1 MVSKKYIYRTL
12 MAAFFCA
19 FMPAAQ
25 AQSNMT
31 LYGALNVEFGS
42 YQISGTAIGT
52 DNKHL
57 TKVDSNSMVTSYIGF
72 KGTESLGDGLSAGF
86 VLESFLRPD
95 TGAAGRNDA
104 GGIKTADVFWG
115 RASNVWLQ
123 GGFGKLTLGRQ
134 ANLLF
139 GQVVAFNPFG
149 GAFGLSPAVRL
160 TYGKWGNDRGDSSWS
175 NAASYSTP
183 TMAGFTA
190 TAQAQ
195 AGEATNGSEG
205 ASYALGGT
213 YVSGPLALAAG
224 WQTVRSASEPMPNLT
239 AGQRQT
245 FGLLNA
251 SYDAGFAKLFAEW
264 GQIKNHGYSTG
275 TRINTTLFQL
285 GAAVPVTKASKVLIS
300 YGESTEKPTEGS
312 TSTVV
317 TRHNILTLAYDY
329 WLSKRT
335 DTYAAVMM
343 DNEMLTGFKKGYTYV
358 VGMRHAF

>member
-1 MVSKKYIYRTL
+1 MVLKRYMSPAL
-12 MAAFFCA
+12 MTALFCA
-19 FMPAAQ
+19 CMPTAH
-25 AQSNMT
+25 AQSSMT
-31 LYGALNVEFGS
+31 LYGALNVESGS
-42 YQISGTAIGT
+42 YQISATPSSA
-52 DNKHL
+52 DNKHI
-57 TKVDSNSMVTSYIGF
+57 TKVESNSMVTSYIGF
-72 KGTESLGDGLSAGF
+72 KGTEDLGDGLSAGF

-95 TGAAGRNDA
+95 TGASGRNDTV
-104 GGIKTADVFWG
+104 GIKSPDVFWG

-139 GQVVAFNPFG
+139 SQVVAFNPFG
-149 GAFGLSPAVRL
+149 GGFGLSPAVRL
-160 TYGKWGNDRGDSSWS
+160 TFGKWGNDRGDSSWS

-205 ASYALGGT
+205 ASYGLGAN
-213 YVSGPLALAAG
+213 YASGPLALAAG
-224 WQTVRSASEPMPNLT
+224 WQTVRSASAPMPDLL

-251 SYDAGFAKLFAEW
+251 SFDAGFAKFFAEW

-275 TRINTTLFQL
+275 TRINTTLYQL
-285 GAAVPVTKASKVLIS
+285 GAAVPVTKESKMLLS

-343 DNEMLTGFKKGYTYV
+343 DNEKLTGFKKGYTYV
-358 VGMRHAF
+358 VGVRHAF